1 MAPKMQVGFYG
12 DGYSNAAVE
21 KIPLP
26 PKIKCVRCDKVKAS
40 TAFSKKQQ
48 SELKMKIHK
57 DGAFNAVAIK
67 YIVCIGCTGGQVV
80 ELECRMCGI
89 TKGLDKFSKNQRRA
103 RDNAKCWKCM
113 EEQVNAEPAE
123 PGAYDSE
130 DSEES
135 EISGNSDDDEDYD
148 DDDCGTLA
156 GTFAGTS
163 LGGAP
168 SSTAFPSSV
177 SGGVRVDPSV
187 PASTVSV
194 PQTYGQG
201 GVAWSSVVNAGLGKT
216 AVPPHSMAGQR
227 RAVSPSTST
236 ASTVTNRASGAAIP
250 PHLAASQR
258 RAVSPSTSTT
268 STATSRAPSTVTNS
282 PGPSRQ
288 PAPARQPANRFAF
301 NYNAQGSD
309 NSSNKFAKVKSV
321 PQKVVFPES
330 SKQEQKPPGSVSNLP
345 VRQPAKAQGP
355 EDEVDDEITVES
367 ESSSDSDPNHSD

>member
-1 MAPKMQVGFYG
+1 M
-12 DGYSNAAVE
+12 
-21 KIPLP
+21 
-26 PKIKCVRCDKVKAS
+26 
-40 TAFSKKQQ
+40 
-48 SELKMKIHK
+48 
-57 DGAFNAVAIK
+57 
-67 YIVCIGCTGGQVV
+67 
-80 ELECRMCGI
+80 
-89 TKGLDKFSKNQRRA
+89 
-103 RDNAKCWKCM
+103 
-113 EEQVNAEPAE
+113 NAEPAE

-321 PQKVVFPES
+321 SLFVPSLRKPKHPFDKHSSHPGSPES
-330 SKQEQKPPGSVSNLP
+330 GFPRVLKARAEASRQRLEPSCPPAREGSRSG
-345 VRQPAKAQGP
+345 R
-355 EDEVDDEITVES
+355 
-367 ESSSDSDPNHSD
+367 